1 MKGANLWVAP
11 QGLHIEFAE
20 PHDAAALAQ
29 LHQQGFFK
37 GWSEDEI
44 TSYITEQKRHMCFL
58 ACDAKRK
65 AAGFMVLRQIED
77 EVELLTIVVGKKF
90 RGKGVGDAILRAGF
104 DELLRRSAKTMFLE
118 VEEGNASA
126 LHLYKQHGFEAI
138 SRRAAYYDRGDG
150 QKATALVMR
159 RQLA

>member
-1 MKGANLWVAP
+1 MKRANLWVAP

-20 PHDAAALAQ
+20 PQDVGPLAK
-29 LHQQGFFK
+29 LHLEGFFK
-37 GWSEDEI
+37 GWSEDELL
-44 TSYITEQKRHMCFL
+44 TYVAETKRHMCFL

-65 AAGFMVLRQIED
+65 AAGFMILRQVED
-77 EVELLTIVVGKKF
+77 EVELLTIVVGKRF

-118 VEEGNASA
+118 VEEGNSAA

-138 SRRAAYYDRGDG
+138 SRREAYYDRGDG